1 MTSIEWLREELWQQF
16 KWQFSDNIFEQ
27 AKEMHKQEIID
38 AYETSHISMMTSDQY
53 YDETFVSKTEEQV
66 REVGMMKQKLEQLIL
81 LLESRSQQL
90 ENEATSKTDIEG
102 LTTEQTRDV
111 KIKKIG
117 ESQGINLCVLAIKK
131 IIT

>member
-1 MTSIEWLREELWQQF
+1 
-16 KWQFSDNIFEQ
+16 
-27 AKEMHKQEIID
+27 
-38 AYETSHISMMTSDQY
+38 
-53 YDETFVSKTEEQV
+53 
-66 REVGMMKQKLEQLIL
+66 MKQKLEQLIVI
-81 LLESRSQQL
+81 LESRSQQL